1 MDNTKINIQHGGDI
15 DLAIKKYGGQRKD
28 WIDLST
34 GINRTSYPWQES
46 VKVHLRDL
54 PGSKLLMSLEEAA
67 SRAYKIAVD
76 TETVA
81 TSGAQQII
89 NLLPTHLNKYSSVAI
104 LGPTYNEY
112 EKAFKS
118 SNLRTNTV
126 AEISNLSCNDIAI
139 IVNPNNPTGK
149 VITEEELEDL
159 SKKVEILIIDESFK
173 MFSSRKT
180 QNLDNL
186 IQINSLGKF
195 FGLAGVRLGFVSGPS
210 DFIKSVRK
218 MLGPW
223 PISSLAAEIGLVAL
237 SDKIWISQMEKI
249 LLAGSTALHAA
260 CNSKNWRL
268 VGKTNLFHTY
278 ATSNCFEVEEQFAA
292 HGIWVRT
299 FDYSETWVRIGIP
312 TSEHELT
319 RVKKAL
325 NQ

>member
-81 TSGAQQII
+81 ISGAQQII
-89 NLLPTHLNKYSSVAI
+89 NLLPTHLKKYSSVAI

>member
-126 AEISNLSCNDIAI
+126 SEISNLSCNDIAI

>member
-15 DLAIKKYGGQRKD
+15 DLAIKKYGGERKN

-54 PGSKLLMSLEEAA
+54 PGSKLLLSLEEAA

-81 TSGAQQII
+81 ISGAQQII
-89 NLLPTHLNKYSSVAI
+89 NLLPTHLKKYSSVAI

-218 MLGPW
+218 MVGPW

>member
-67 SRAYKIAVD
+67 SRAYKIAVA

-81 TSGAQQII
+81 ISGAQQII
-89 NLLPTHLNKYSSVAI
+89 NLLPIHLKKYSSVAI

-312 TSEHELT
+312 TSEYELT

-325 NQ
+325 SQ

>member
-15 DLAIKKYGGQRKD
+15 DLAIRKYGGQRKD

-126 AEISNLSCNDIAI
+126 SEISNLSCNDIAI

>member
-15 DLAIKKYGGQRKD
+15 DLAIKKYGGERKN

-46 VKVHLRDL
+46 VNVHLRDL
-54 PGSKLLMSLEEAA
+54 PGSKLLMSLEETA
-67 SRAYKIAVD
+67 SRAYKIAVGTD
-76 TETVA
+76 TVA
-81 TSGAQQII
+81 SSGAQQII
-89 NLLPTHLNKYSSVAI
+89 NLLPLYLKKYNSVAI

-112 EKAFKS
+112 ESAFKS
-118 SNLRTNTV
+118 SNVRTKMV
-126 AEISNLSCNDIAI
+126 SEISDLYCSDIAI

-149 VITEEELEDL
+149 EIAEEALDEL
-159 SKKVEILIIDESFK
+159 SKKVRILIIDESFK
-173 MFSSRKT
+173 MFSSRKI
-180 QNLDNL
+180 QKLDNV

-195 FGLAGVRLGFVSGPS
+195 FGLAGLRLGFVSGPS
-210 DFIKSVRK
+210 DFIKSVRN

-237 SDKIWISQMEKI
+237 NDKIWISEMEKI
-249 LLAGSTALHAA
+249 LLAASNALHEV
-260 CNSKNWRL
+260 CNSKNWKL

-278 ATSNCFEVEEQFAA
+278 AISNCLEVEEQFAA

-299 FDYSETWVRIGIP
+299 FDYSETWVRLGIP
-312 TSEHELT
+312 TSECELT
-319 RVKKAL
+319 RVKQAL

>member
-81 TSGAQQII
+81 ISGAQQII
-89 NLLPTHLNKYSSVAI
+89 NLLPTHLKKYSSVAI

-218 MLGPW
+218 ILGPW

-325 NQ
+325 N

>member
-1 MDNTKINIQHGGDI
+1 MDNTKLNIRHGGDI
-15 DLAIKKYGGQRKD
+15 DLAIKKYGGLRED

-34 GINRTSYPWQES
+34 GINRSSYPWQES

-81 TSGAQQII
+81 ISGAQQII
-89 NLLPTHLNKYSSVAI
+89 NLLPTHLKKYSSVAI

-218 MLGPW
+218 MVGPW